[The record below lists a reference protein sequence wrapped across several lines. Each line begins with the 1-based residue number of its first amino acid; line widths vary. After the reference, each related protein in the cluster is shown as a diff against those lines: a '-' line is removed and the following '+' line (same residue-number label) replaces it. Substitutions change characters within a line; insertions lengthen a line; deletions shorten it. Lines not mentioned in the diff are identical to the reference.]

1 MTDVRQ
7 VPVKRETQGYCRKLM
22 GNGIKIFVH
31 FGAKEVFE
39 ILAGF
44 LNRHMFRELE
54 HGTSNGEEER
64 EYG

>member
-1 MTDVRQ
+1 
-7 VPVKRETQGYCRKLM
+7 M